1 MDTEQGR
8 VLFGVDASSW
18 VSLAGAGPQDV
29 AGKLTQLETQLRGR

>member
-18 VSLAGAGPQDV
+18 VSLAGPQDV
-29 AGKLTQLETQLRGR
+29 AGKLTRLETQLRGR